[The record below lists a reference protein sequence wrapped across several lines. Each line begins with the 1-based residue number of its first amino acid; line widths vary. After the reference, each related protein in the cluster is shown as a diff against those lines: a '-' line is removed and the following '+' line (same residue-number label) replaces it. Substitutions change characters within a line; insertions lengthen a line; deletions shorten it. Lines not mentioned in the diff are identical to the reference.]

1 MAKRKKLVG
10 EQASIINVIILVGLF
25 ALFVIYITDS
35 NLRAEIVGMIG
46 NANNIETTSTTT
58 ASITT
63 ITASTTTTT
72 LQLEN
77 ETAGYYELKL
87 YALSI
92 INDERAK
99 RNLSSVALS
108 DNNAAQEHA
117 EDMIKYYYLSHWDSY
132 GRKPYM
138 QYTDNNGLYG
148 MSQNA
153 AWSGFF
159 ERTSFAK
166 KVNPK
171 ASIEYL
177 TNAMIYDDAGSDW
190 GHRDNI
196 LNPTRTH
203 VSLGIAYDDINF
215 AFVQNFEDIYINW
228 KKPITNE
235 KGVISMS
242 GSLTQQD
249 LKPQQI
255 AIFYDADPK
264 PMNHSA
270 LLNTPHSYDAGNYV
284 ASVLPPGYIVLKGK
298 RIAANEW
305 SVSNSDF
312 KISFDT
318 KKMITNGTGVYTLHL
333 QAADKND
340 TIYDLTD
347 YSITIGS
354 V

>member
-10 EQASIINVIILVGLF
+10 EQVSIINAIILVGLF
-25 ALFVIYITDS
+25 ALLAVYITDS
-35 NLRAEIVGMIG
+35 NLRAKIGDVIG
-46 NANNIETTSTTT
+46 NDITSTSTTT
-58 ASITT
+58 S
-63 ITASTTTTT
+63 SVTTTTT
-72 LQLEN
+72 TSVTTTTLPAAN
-77 ETAGYYELKL
+77 ETAKYYELKL

-99 RNLSSVALS
+99 RNLSLVALS

-117 EDMIKYYYLSHWDSY
+117 EDMVKYYYLSHWDSS

-138 QYTDNNGLYG
+138 QYTDNNGSYS

-166 KVNPK
+166 KVDPRK
-171 ASIEYL
+171 STESL
-177 TNAMIYDDAGSDW
+177 TNAMIYDDADSDW

-203 VSLGIAYDDINF
+203 VSLGVAYDDINF

-228 KKPITNE
+228 KNPIINE
-235 KGVISMS
+235 RGVISMG
-242 GSLTQQD
+242 GSITKPD
-249 LKPQQI
+249 LKLQQV
-255 AIFYDADPK
+255 AIFYDPLPEAL
-264 PMNHSA
+264 NHSA
-270 LLNTPHSYDAGNYV
+270 LLNTPHSYDAGDYV

-305 SVSNSDF
+305 SISGQNF

-318 KKMITNGTGVYTLHL
+318 KKMVTNGTGVYTLHL
-333 QAADKND
+333 QAGGNNN

-347 YSITIGS
+347 YSIIIDN

>member
-1 MAKRKKLVG
+1 MAG
-10 EQASIINVIILVGLF
+10 GQSSVIILIIFAGLL
-25 ALFVIYITDS
+25 AASVVYVTDS
-35 NLRAEIVGMIG
+35 NVRGKINGAAG
-46 NANNIETTSTTT
+46 NKREDNIAITTTITTSTI
-58 ASITT
+58 ASE
-63 ITASTTTTT
+63 TTTTT
-72 LQLEN
+72 ILQVAPN
-77 ETAGYYELKL
+77 QTMKYYDLKL

-92 INDERAK
+92 INDERTQ
-99 RNLSSVALS
+99 RGLTPVALS
-108 DNNAAQEHA
+108 DNNAAQEHT
-117 EDMIKYYYLSHWDSY
+117 EDMIKYYYLSHWDSS

-138 QYTDNNGLYG
+138 QYTDNNGSYS

-153 AWSGFF
+153 AWSGYF

-166 KVNPK
+166 KTDPTEGIR
-171 ASIEYL
+171 SL
-177 TNAMIYDDAGSDW
+177 THAMIYDDAGSDW

-203 VSLGIAYDDINF
+203 VSLGIEYSDINF
-215 AFVQNFEDIYINW
+215 AFVQNFEDVYINW

-235 KGVISMS
+235 KGVIYMS
-242 GSLTQQD
+242 GSLTKSD

-255 AIFYDADPK
+255 AIFYDPL
-264 PMNHSA
+264 PRLMNHSE
-270 LLNTPHSYDAGNYV
+270 LLNTPHSYDSGNYV

-305 SVSNSDF
+305 SVAGPNF

-333 QAADKND
+333 QAEDKNN

-347 YSITIGS
+347 YSITIDGA
-354 V
+354 